1 MDGTGKHPRW
11 PMVKLGD
18 VCEMFIDGD
27 WIESKD
33 QSETGL
39 RLIQTGNIGVGVFK
53 NRVEKARYITENTF
67 SKLKCTEVLHGDCL
81 VSRLPDPVGRACI
94 VPDTGERMITSVDC
108 SILRLKKNLIFDK
121 YLILYTQTEKYAY
134 DISKKTSGST
144 RTRISR
150 TNLGEITLPLPP
162 LTEQQRIVARL
173 DAAFAAI
180 DEASAAAA
188 SNARNA
194 RALFESYLD
203 QVFSQRGA
211 GWVERRLGEV
221 ALDFGR
227 GKSKHRPRNSAILF
241 GGKYPFIQTGDIRN
255 ANHVVTEYSQTYNDI
270 GLAQSK
276 LWPKGTICI
285 TIAANIAETAVLGF
299 DACFPDSIIGL
310 VVDTNQ
316 ADTEFVEYML
326 QHYKSHLQSLS
337 KGSAQ
342 ANINLGTFED
352 TKFYIPDIVTQN
364 QVIIDL
370 KELDNQALQLTTI
383 YERKVAALAEL
394 KQSLLAEVFGE

>member
-1 MDGTGKHPRW
+1 MDGTGKQPRW

-53 NRVEKARYITENTF
+53 NRAEKARYITENTF

-81 VSRLPDPVGRACI
+81 ISRLPDPVGRACI
-94 VPDTGERMITSVDC
+94 VPDIGERMITSVDC

-162 LTEQQRIVARL
+162 LAEQQRIVARL

-221 ALDFGR
+221 ASTSLGKMLDKMKNMGELQ
-227 GKSKHRPRNSAILF
+227 PYLRNINVRWFYFDLSDVSQM
-241 GGKYPFIQTGDIRN
+241 PF
-255 ANHVVTEYSQTYNDI
+255 
-270 GLAQSK
+270 
-276 LWPKGTICI
+276 
-285 TIAANIAETAVLGF
+285 
-299 DACFPDSIIGL
+299 
-310 VVDTNQ
+310 
-316 ADTEFVEYML
+316 L
-326 QHYKSHLQSLS
+326 QHELQRYAVKKGDVLVCEGGYPGRAAIWDYDEEIYFQKALHRVRFHDVSLNEWFVYYLWLLSSTGSLS
-337 KGSAQ
+337 KLFTGTGIQHLTGVTLSKLIIPIPPRAESA
-342 ANINLGTFED
+342 
-352 TKFYIPDIVTQN
+352 
-364 QVIIDL
+364 
-370 KELDNQALQLTTI
+370 ELISKIKQMHSQTTQLTTI

-394 KQSLLAEVFGE
+394 KQSLLAEVFGA